1 MTLTV
6 EQLIN
11 ALDAKSIHYRL
22 VKQAIKYH
30 TITFDCP
37 FSKRHEVLFDIEGEF
52 MTQSTATFNSRDK
65 KDSSSFSHGEK
76 YKTKLL
82 AFLIN

>member
-11 ALDAKSIHYRL
+11 ALDAKSIPYII
-22 VKQAIKYH
+22 KGSNKYH
-30 TITFDCP
+30 TIIFDCP
-37 FSKRHEVLFDIEGEF
+37 FSKRHRAVFDIEGEF
-52 MTQSTATFNSRDK
+52 MTQSTATFNSRDH
-65 KDSSSFSHGEK
+65 KDYLTVSKGEK
-76 YKTKLL
+76 YKNKLL